1 MSASVTDKRID
12 AKDRLIVALDLE
24 TLAEAQSMVE
34 SLDGLVYT
42 FKFGLTLQLAEGA
55 EFFLRWLIKNRK
67 KVFLDYKYFDIPQTI
82 ETAVRRAAD
91 LGVKFLTVHGNRG
104 INEAAVR
111 GRGQGDLKILS
122 VTVLTS
128 LDESDIRALGF
139 QGCVEELVLRRVR
152 MAVDAGCDGVITSG
166 QEAAAIRQAVHP
178 GFLIV
183 TPGIRP
189 DGSSIDD
196 QKRVVTPSQAI
207 ASGADYLVLGRP
219 ILTPKDGKDSRA
231 AAAEI
236 LQEMQAAYDRQS
248 KAGGQ

>member
-1 MSASVTDKRID
+1 MSTSVTNNRID
-12 AKDRLIVALDLE
+12 AQDRLIVALDLE

-55 EFFLRWLIKNRK
+55 EGFIRWLIKNRK

-111 GRGQGDLKILS
+111 GRGQSDLKILS

-139 QGCVEELVLRRVR
+139 QGSVEELVLRRVR
-152 MAVDAGCDGVITSG
+152 MAVDTGCDGVITSG
-166 QEAAAIRQAVHP
+166 QEAAAVRQAVHP

-189 DGSSIDD
+189 DGTSIDD
-196 QKRVVTPSQAI
+196 QKRIVTPSQAI

-219 ILTPKDGKDSRA
+219 ILTPKDGKDPRT

-236 LQEMQAAYDRQS
+236 LKEMQAAFDRQNN
-248 KAGGQ
+248 A